1 MLHSLD
7 IFDPAKSHN
16 VAFTL
21 SSNHGLTGW
30 NYIHWIESG
39 EEGLLTL
46 GPSQRD
52 GLSFLMF
59 WRPVWAANFGCPLDF
74 LAADIF
80 LFLSSFYRTDLSAV
94 HYLQFSV
101 FSSLGAVGGTEGSLV
116 TAINIFAVFVYRI
129 LLGSLRTSSNPRNPT
144 WLPYKRIS
152 CIHQNTLKFS
162 YRIIRLFLNLV
173 VAFSQL
179 KETAENLLTQ
189 RAQNYNGK
197 LHRTTLA
204 SSLLCWNFC

>member
-94 HYLQFSV
+94 HYLQFPV
-101 FSSLGAVGGTEGSLV
+101 FSGLGAIGGTEGSLV
-116 TAINIFAVFVYRI
+116 TAINIFAVFVYICGLAQTQGTPHDCHRKEFP
-129 LLGSLRTSSNPRNPT
+129 SFT
-144 WLPYKRIS
+144 K
-152 CIHQNTLKFS
+152 TL
-162 YRIIRLFLNLV
+162 
-173 VAFSQL
+173 
-179 KETAENLLTQ
+179 
-189 RAQNYNGK
+189 
-197 LHRTTLA
+197 
-204 SSLLCWNFC
+204 WNSHIEL